1 VLPPF
6 IHIITYREGEKL
18 LDLNINPKLNNSC
31 PICGKIGQK
40 VKEITVEHQVINKND
55 IHLYGEPYFICLTPE
70 CEAGYYS
77 QNGNVIR
84 QEQLKNKI
92 WFKKNISAPIP
103 ICYCANVTEEQ
114 ILYHVAEAQ
123 CCSTLEDIKRHTG
136 ANTGCECITKNPAGG

>member
-1 VLPPF
+1 MCPPF

-18 LDLNINPKLNNSC
+18 LDLNINPKL
-31 PICGKIGQK
+31 Q
-40 VKEITVEHQVINKND
+40 
-55 IHLYGEPYFICLTPE
+55 TPE

-77 QNGNVIR
+77 QNGKVIR

-103 ICYCANVTEEQ
+103 ICYCANVMEEQ